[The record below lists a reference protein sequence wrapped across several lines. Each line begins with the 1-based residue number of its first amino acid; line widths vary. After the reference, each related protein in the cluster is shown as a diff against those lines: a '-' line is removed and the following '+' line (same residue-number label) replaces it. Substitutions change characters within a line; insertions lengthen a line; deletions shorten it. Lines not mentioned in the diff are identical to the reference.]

1 MFKWFRNQ
9 KVIVKFIAL
18 STVILVAAFTVLIS
32 WNLTLLNKV
41 SMDLGM
47 LEAQNTGQNFADN
60 HTKIVQN
67 TVASLASL
75 RSTFLDEVS
84 QGNPDRQRMV
94 RLLGSLLNDNDSVSS
109 IFTVWEPNA
118 YGKDLD
124 YTADPL
130 YAVNGGRMAT
140 LAIRFDDGQ
149 IMPVPFGGLDTFT
162 AYEQAK
168 SEKQAIVMEP
178 YNASTED
185 GNSEL
190 LTMIVLPVLDQDGQ
204 FLGVIGGAFLL
215 DTFQQSAEQEHPL
228 GGNVSLLSQGGLYIA
243 NGENAEDTGNSFLAS
258 EHNHQVFE
266 KVQQGQLVHQSID
279 ASGTAIIRA
288 FKPIPIIDDE
298 LWYVQTAIP
307 KSEILKAYT
316 ANRNESVVIGIVALL
331 LLGAGIWLLARIIVI
346 SNIQRMVHALQGM
359 AKGDLTQTVDIR
371 AKDEF
376 GQMAVHLN
384 EASANLRH
392 MLKQTSEIALTVSA
406 TSEQLTSSAEQTAL
420 AAQTIS
426 ASMEVAAEGMQEQH
440 SEASQAASMMQE
452 MTESV
457 GRVSTSAE
465 AVSASA
471 EDVISQTEHGNQ
483 VVQRAVGEMN
493 MISASM
499 EASNEAMKRLGMRSG
514 EIESLVGLISGISN
528 QTKILSLNA
537 SVEAAR
543 AGEQGRGFAVV
554 AAEIRKLA
562 EQTKDAVEQV
572 QAGISEISADTEQA
586 EQLIDRTALEV
597 EKGLI
602 SVTESGRLFSSI
614 MEEMKLVGI
623 RAQEVSSEVH
633 DMSTGTLRVAEAVE
647 LVSGITEKSTSQTA
661 QAAAAS
667 EQQLSTMQEISAA
680 AAHLSTLV
688 QELTDKMA
696 LFKV

>member
-1 MFKWFRNQ
+1 MFRWFSNQ
-9 KVIVKFIAL
+9 KVIVKFVAL
-18 STVILVAAFTVLIS
+18 STVILVAAFTLLIS
-32 WNLTLLNKV
+32 WNLTVLNKV

-67 TVASLASL
+67 TVASLAAL
-75 RSTFLDEVS
+75 RSSFLDEVS
-84 QGNPDRQRMV
+84 QGNPDRERMV
-94 RLLGSLLNDNDSVSS
+94 RLLGSLLNDNQSVSS

-124 YTADPL
+124 YTSNPL
-130 YAVNGGRMAT
+130 YAVNAGRMAT
-140 LAIRFDDGQ
+140 LAIRFDDDQ

-168 SEKQAIVMEP
+168 SEKHAIVMEP

-190 LTMIVLPVLDQDGQ
+190 LTMIVLPVLDQNEQ

-215 DTFQQSAEQEHPL
+215 DTFQQSTEQEHPL

-243 NGENAEDTGNSFLAS
+243 NGENPGDAGNSFLTS
-258 EHNHQVFE
+258 EHNQQVFQ
-266 KVQQGQLVHQSID
+266 KLQQGQLIQQSVD
-279 ASGTAIIRA
+279 ASGAALIRA
-288 FKPIPIIDDE
+288 FKPIPIVDDE
-298 LWYVQTAIP
+298 VWYVQTAIP
-307 KSEILKAYT
+307 KSEILKTYT
-316 ANRNESVVIGIVALL
+316 NNRNESIVIGAVTLL
-331 LLGAGIWLLARIIVI
+331 LLGIGIWLLARTIVI
-346 SNIQRMVHALQGM
+346 NNIKRMVHALQGM
-359 AKGDLTQTVDIR
+359 AKGDLTQSVDIR
-371 AKDEF
+371 ARDEF
-376 GQMAVHLN
+376 GEMAEHLN
-384 EASANLRH
+384 EATTHLRH

-426 ASMEVAAEGMQEQH
+426 TSMEMSAEGIQEQYN
-440 SEASQAASMMQE
+440 EASQATTMMQE

-457 GRVSTSAE
+457 GRVSTSTE

-471 EDVISQTEHGNQ
+471 EDVIRQTEYGNQ

-493 MISASM
+493 MISTSM
-499 EASNEAMKRLGMRSG
+499 VSSNEAMKRLGERSG
-514 EIESLVGLISGISN
+514 KIDSLVALISGISN
-528 QTKILSLNA
+528 QTKILALNA

-562 EQTKDAVEQV
+562 EQTKVVLDQV
-572 QAGISEISADTEQA
+572 QTGISEISADTEQT
-586 EQLIDRTALEV
+586 EQLIHSTALEV
-597 EKGLI
+597 EKGLA
-602 SVTESGRLFSSI
+602 SVSESGQLFSSI
-614 MEEMKLVGI
+614 MEEMKHVGL
-623 RAQEVSSEVH
+623 RAQEVTSEVH
-633 DMSTGTLRVAEAVE
+633 DMSSGTIRVAKAVE
-647 LVSGITEKSTSQTA
+647 LVSQITERSTSQTA

-696 LFKV
+696 HFKV